1 MQQVSINVLK
11 YDTMACLLWSVPF
24 WKAFSIVM
32 TLNTFGDVTTPAANS
47 LDDFLSLYIFSYF
60 ILNFEKNS
68 K

>member
-1 MQQVSINVLK
+1 MK
-11 YDTMACLLWSVPF
+11 RTF

-47 LDDFLSLYIFSYF
+47 LDDFLSLHIFSYI